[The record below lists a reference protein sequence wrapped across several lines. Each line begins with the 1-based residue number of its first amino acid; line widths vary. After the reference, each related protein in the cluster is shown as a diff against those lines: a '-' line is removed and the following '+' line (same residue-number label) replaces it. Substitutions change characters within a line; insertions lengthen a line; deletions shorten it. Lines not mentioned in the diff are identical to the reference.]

1 MINRRKIL
9 TYLSVGGIFMGM
21 PYPILAKSQAIRP
34 STNSDKTLSLN
45 FSLIE
50 VRDLLQ
56 MLADA
61 KDMNLVLSEKVTG
74 QMSIQMKD
82 ASWQAVFN
90 AILAS
95 RSLGH
100 RFEGNILWV
109 APYEEIASFEK
120 KKLDRTQQESKDQQI
135 PTELRQIMIEARIV
149 EAERRFARNLGAK
162 LAYQSQSG
170 HLSGGQSLPASG
182 LHGFEPG
189 VAAISL
195 LGKQAGR
202 ALQIELSA
210 LESSGMG
217 NIISNPRVLAAE
229 NSQALIEQGTELPY
243 QSSAGQ
249 GATKVQFRKANLR
262 LEVRPRIQKNQMII
276 LDVDINKD
284 SVGLKTEQ
292 GFAIDTK
299 HVKTQVLVE
308 SGGTVI
314 LGGIFQDMERKDKA
328 STPFLSAIPLLGALF
343 RQESKTVDKTEL
355 LIFLTP
361 TLVSSQKPQ

>member
-1 MINRRKIL
+1 VIGRRDSCKYFLWSIL
-9 TYLSVGGIFMGM
+9 LLCAPKTAIGIANDKVRQEPLSMSFTSID
-21 PYPILAKSQAIRP
+21 IRQ
-34 STNSDKTLSLN
+34 
-45 FSLIE
+45 
-50 VRDLLQ
+50 LLQ
-56 MLADA
+56 ILADA
-61 KDMNLVLSEKVTG
+61 KGINLMLSEKVSG
-74 QMSIQMKD
+74 QVSIHMKK
-82 ASWQAVFN
+82 ASWQAVFDS
-90 AILAS
+90 ILAS

-100 RFEGNILWV
+100 KYDADVLWV
-109 APYEEIASFEK
+109 APHEEIMAFEK
-120 KKLDRTQQESKDQQI
+120 RQLERAQQLNQVNQI
-135 PTELRQIMIEARIV
+135 QTELRQVMIEARIV
-149 EAERRFARNLGAK
+149 EAERRFAKNLGAK
-162 LAYQSQSG
+162 LAYQSKSG
-170 HLSGGQSLPASG
+170 QIAGGNTLTAGG

-189 VAAISL
+189 VAAITL
-195 LGKQAGR
+195 LGKQAGQ

-210 LESSGMG
+210 LEASGQG
-217 NIISNPRVLAAE
+217 NIISNPRVLAAD
-229 NSQALIEQGTELPY
+229 NTQALIEQGTELPY

-262 LEVRPRIQKNQMII
+262 LEVRPRIQKNGMIV

-328 STPFLSAIPLLGALF
+328 KTPFFSEIPLLGALF

-361 TLVSSQKPQ
+361 TLVSKQKAQ

>member
-1 MINRRKIL
+1 MINRRKML
-9 TYLSVGGIFMGM
+9 ACLVVGGVYASIPFSVQSTSETVGGS
-21 PYPILAKSQAIRP
+21 SQ
-34 STNSDKTLSLN
+34 STKTVSLN
-45 FSLIE
+45 FPSID
-50 VRDLLQ
+50 VRELLQ

-61 KDMNLVLSEKVTG
+61 RDLNLVLSEKVTG
-74 QMSIQMKD
+74 QMSIQMKE
-82 ASWQAVFN
+82 ASWQAVFD
-90 AILAS
+90 AVLAS

-100 RFEGNILWV
+100 RYDRNILWV
-109 APYEEIASFEK
+109 APYEEVVSFERK
-120 KKLDRTQQESKDQQI
+120 QLDRSQQENKSQQNQ
-135 PTELRQIMIEARIV
+135 TELRQIMIEARIV

-162 LAYQSQSG
+162 LAYQSQTG
-170 HLSGGQSLPASG
+170 HLSGGHSLPAAG

-195 LGKQAGR
+195 LGKQAGQ

-262 LEVRPRIQKNQMII
+262 LEVRPRIQKNQMIV

-328 STPFLSAIPLLGALF
+328 STPFLSAIPLIGALF

-361 TLVSSQKPQ
+361 TLVSGQKPQ

>member
-1 MINRRKIL
+1 MMRRRKVL
-9 TYLSVGGIFMGM
+9 KYGCLACLGSVASGLVSRI
-21 PYPILAKSQAIRP
+21 AIGAP
-34 STNSDKTLSLN
+34 NSDSKEPLMSLS
-45 FSLIE
+45 FASID
-50 VRDLLQ
+50 VRQLLQ

-61 KDMNLVLSEKVTG
+61 KGINMMISEKVSGVT
-74 QMSIQMKD
+74 SIHMKN
-82 ASWQAVFN
+82 ATWQSIFDSV
-90 AILAS
+90 LAS
-95 RSLGH
+95 RSLAHQYEAGV
-100 RFEGNILWV
+100 LWV
-109 APYEEIASFEK
+109 APYEEIMAHEK
-120 KKLDRTQQESKDQQI
+120 RVLDRRKQSQHVEQNLHD
-135 PTELRQIMIEARIV
+135 LRQIMIEARIV

-170 HLSGGQSLPASG
+170 HLSGSNVLAANG
-182 LHGFEPG
+182 LHGFEAG
-189 VAAISL
+189 VASVSL
-195 LGKQAGR
+195 LGKQAGK

-210 LESSGMG
+210 LESSGLG

-276 LDVDINKD
+276 LEVDINKD
-284 SVGLKTEQ
+284 SVGLKTDQ

-299 HVKTQVLVE
+299 HVKTQVVVE

-314 LGGIFQDMERKDKA
+314 LGGIFQDIERKDKA
-328 STPFLSAIPLLGALF
+328 KTPFLSEIPFLGALF
-343 RQESKTVDKTEL
+343 RQESKTMDKTEL